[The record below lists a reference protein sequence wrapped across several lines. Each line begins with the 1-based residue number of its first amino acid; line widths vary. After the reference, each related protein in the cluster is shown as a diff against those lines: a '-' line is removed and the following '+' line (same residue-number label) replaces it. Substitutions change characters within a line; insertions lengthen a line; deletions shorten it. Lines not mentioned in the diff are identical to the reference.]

1 MVLKG
6 IERLGC
12 CDDTTL
18 ISRQASFTDTEPTIM
33 SRILLIAILT
43 FFGVCGNT
51 FAAVRDFKLSDFAGA
66 WVMETNSVGGI
77 GVESGPGISSA
88 VTRVVKFDANGNG
101 SENNG
106 TFVFYLPDGQLKEF
120 TNVEGEVVKLTV
132 TDPSNGAGVI
142 TFDDNSSF
150 KGRTT
155 YNFIATRSK
164 SGAVNK
170 LKLILV
176 NATTGLH
183 TVVVVG
189 ELARQ
194 FER

>member
-1 MVLKG
+1 M
-6 IERLGC
+6 IRII
-12 CDDTTL
+12 L
-18 ISRQASFTDTEPTIM
+18 IS
-33 SRILLIAILT
+33 ILT
-43 FFGVCGNT
+43 FFGIWGDS
-51 FAAVRDFKLSDFAGA
+51 FAAVRDFKLSDFTGP
-66 WVMETNSVGGI
+66 WVMHTNSVGGL
-77 GVESGPGISSA
+77 GVESGPGIASA

-120 TNVEGEVVKLTV
+120 TNVEGEVVKLIV

-142 TFDDNSSF
+142 TFDDNSTF

-170 LKLILV
+170 LQLILV
-176 NATTGLH
+176 NATTSLH

-189 ELARQ
+189 ELIRQ
-194 FER
+194 SER

>member
-1 MVLKG
+1 M
-6 IERLGC
+6 IRII
-12 CDDTTL
+12 L
-18 ISRQASFTDTEPTIM
+18 IST
-33 SRILLIAILT
+33 LT
-43 FFGVCGNT
+43 FFGTWGES
-51 FAAVRDFKLSDFAGA
+51 FAAVRDFKLSDFTGA
-66 WVMETNSVGGI
+66 WVMHTNSVGGL
-77 GVESGPGISSA
+77 GVESGPGIASA

-120 TNVEGEVVKLTV
+120 TNVEGEVVKLIV

-142 TFDDNSSF
+142 TFDDNSTF

-164 SGAVNK
+164 SGAANK
-170 LKLILV
+170 LQLILV
-176 NATTGLH
+176 NATTSLH

-189 ELARQ
+189 ELIRQ
-194 FER
+194 SER